1 MAPTLP
7 VRAGSGRADGGNG
20 VTIGRIGSVIEHEC
34 GLEMIL
40 ASPDDLPP
48 TAANPDEV
56 GDLEQYLDA
65 ADVAVVGVLHAFKCG
80 DVLDQLADIK
90 RRRGADFV
98 PTVLVLGGTDVNV
111 DAGDKAD
118 VLTRRA
124 HAVDKVVSF
133 SASMIAAAPPDP
145 CPPTGGRRRCR
156 RACRCQR
163 K

>member
-56 GDLEQYLDA
+56 GDLEQYLNA
-65 ADVAVVGVLHAFKCG
+65 EDVAVVAEAFE
-80 DVLDQLADIK
+80 
-90 RRRGADFV
+90 DFV
-98 PTVLVLGGTDVNV
+98 
-111 DAGDKAD
+111 AF
-118 VLTRRA
+118 
-124 HAVDKVVSF
+124 SF
-133 SASMIAAAPPDP
+133 GEGATAS
-145 CPPTGGRRRCR
+145 GRP
-156 RACRCQR
+156 
-163 K
+163 

>member
-65 ADVAVVGVLHAFKCG
+65 ADVAVVGVLHAFKAATSSISSPILNDGAGRILFPPCWC
-80 DVLDQLADIK
+80 LAARTSTSMPGI
-90 RRRGADFV
+90 RR
-98 PTVLVLGGTDVNV
+98 T
-111 DAGDKAD
+111 
-118 VLTRRA
+118 
-124 HAVDKVVSF
+124 
-133 SASMIAAAPPDP
+133 
-145 CPPTGGRRRCR
+145 C
-156 RACRCQR
+156 
-163 K
+163 